1 MVQEQVMNN
10 EGIGELMQWMATV
23 SGTTTAIESISCIKT
38 ACSAATA
45 SGYANYTKCTE
56 AGLTLATIGTI
67 SASSDSFSN
76 DTCKIVHPFTAGA
89 SATVKGHMLVNGDG
103 DALYS
108 VCCYAGDIS
117 VESDDTITVTHTIR
131 GKNG

>member
-23 SGTTTAIESISCIKT
+23 SGATTAIESISCIKT

-45 SGYANYTKCTE
+45 SAYASYTQSTE

-67 SASSDSFSN
+67 SASSTSFAN
-76 DTCKIVHPFTAGA
+76 DTCKVVHPFTAGA
-89 SATVKGHMLVNGDG
+89 SATVKGHMLVNGSG

>member
-1 MVQEQVMNN
+1 MAQEQVVNN
-10 EGIGELMQWMATV
+10 EGIGEVVLWLTGG
-23 SGTTTAIESISCIKT
+23 SSSTPESISCIKT

-45 SGYANYTKCTE
+45 SGYSNYTQS
-56 AGLTLATIGTI
+56 AASGLTLATIATI

-76 DTCKIVHPFTAGA
+76 DTVHVEHPFTAGA
-89 SATVKGHMLVNGDG
+89 TETVKGHMIANDDD

-117 VESDDTITVTHTIR
+117 VESGDTITVTHKIR

>member
-1 MVQEQVMNN
+1 MAQEQVVNN
-10 EGIGELMQWMATV
+10 EGIGEIVLWLTG
-23 SGTTTAIESISCIKT
+23 GTSTTPESISAIKT

-56 AGLTLATIGTI
+56 AGLTLATIATI

-76 DTCKIVHPFTAGA
+76 DTVHVEHPFTAGTD
-89 SATVKGHMLVNGDG
+89 ATVKGHMLVNDDD

-108 VCCYAGDIS
+108 VCCYAGDIT
-117 VESDDTITVTHTIR
+117 VESGDTITVTHKIR

>member
-1 MVQEQVMNN
+1 MAQEQVCNN
-10 EGIGELMQWMATV
+10 EGIGEIVLWLTG
-23 SGTTTAIESISCIKT
+23 GTSTTPESISCIKT

-45 SGYANYTKCTE
+45 SGYAHYTKSTE
-56 AGLTLATIGTI
+56 AGLTLSTIGTI

-76 DTCKIVHPFTAGA
+76 DTVHIVHPFTAGTT
-89 SATVKGHMLVNGDG
+89 ATVKGHMIVNDDD

-108 VCCYAGDIS
+108 VCCYAADIPL
-117 VESDDTITVTHTIR
+117 ESTDTLTVTHKIR

>member
-1 MVQEQVMNN
+1 MAQEQTVNN
-10 EGIGELMQWMATV
+10 QGIGEIVLWLTG
-23 SGTTTAIESISCIKT
+23 GTSTTPESISAIKT

-45 SGYANYTKCTE
+45 SGYSDYTQCTE

-76 DTCKIVHPFTAGA
+76 DTVHIEHPFTAGTD
-89 SATVKGHMLVNGDG
+89 ATVKGHMIANDDD

-108 VCCYAGDIS
+108 VCCYAGDIT
-117 VESDDTITVTHTIR
+117 VESGDTITVTHKIR
-131 GKNG
+131 LKNG

>member
-10 EGIGELMQWMATV
+10 EGIGEVVLWLTGGASTRTGKIV
-23 SGTTTAIESISCIKT
+23 CVKT

-45 SGYANYTKCTE
+45 SGYASYTQS
-56 AGLTLATIGTI
+56 AASGLTLAAIGTI
-67 SASSDSFSN
+67 TASSASFAN
-76 DTCKIVHPFTAGA
+76 DTVHIVHPFTAA
-89 SATVKGHMLVNGDG
+89 ATETVKGHLIVNNEITP

-108 VCCYAGDIS
+108 VCCYAGDIT
-117 VESDDTITVTHTIR
+117 VESGDTITVTHKIR